1 MAKRWKLHLPP
12 LHPKQQEVYDHPA
25 RFKVLACGRRWGKSL
40 AAAQIGIDLAVN
52 YGKQGWF
59 VSPTYN
65 NVMTHWINVKTLIGD
80 RFTYKNEQQKY
91 IEFMNGDMK
100 GSISFKSGDR
110 PDNLLGAGLD
120 FVVVDEAA
128 YQNPDLWFRV
138 LRPSLSDRLG
148 IAFLISTPNGKSNY
162 FYQLYLRGQDPNDTT
177 WQSWRFPTSTNPY
190 MPPNEVEQAK
200 KDMTE
205 IRFRQEYLAEFIS
218 DAGGVFHGLEKAAI
232 NDPLEAPEEGHVYVG
247 GIDWGR
253 RNDYTAV
260 SIIDVTTNRQVHLD
274 RFTEIGYE
282 IQRSRI
288 ARMYD
293 TWKPT
298 VFYAEANAMGQ
309 PNIEALQNDG
319 LPVKPVFM
327 TNISKT
333 SLVERLASYIE
344 KEEMTLLSPN
354 SFMGEAQLAELSAFE
369 IHRTSGGR
377 VTYAA
382 AKGFHDDT
390 VVALM
395 LAAKGISVY
404 GRSRFASSYN
414 PFYGKQYHED
424 KYIR

>member
-25 RFKVLACGRRWGKSL
+25 RFKVLVCGRRWGKSL
-40 AAAQIGIDLAVN
+40 MSAQICIDLAVN

-80 RFTYKNEQQKY
+80 RFSYKNEQQKY
-91 IEFMNGDMK
+91 LEFLNGDMR
-100 GSISFKSGDR
+100 GSLSFKSGDR

-120 FVVVDEAA
+120 FVVLDEAA

-138 LRPSLSDRLG
+138 IRPSLSDRQG
-148 IAFLISTPNGKSNY
+148 IALLISTPNGKSNY
-162 FYQLYLRGQDPNDTT
+162 FYQLYLRGQDPNDTA

-205 IRFRQEYLAEFIS
+205 VRFKQEYLAEFIS
-218 DAGGVFHGLEKAAI
+218 DAGGVFHGLEKAASVEPV
-232 NDPLEAPEEGHVYVG
+232 DQPEEGHVYVG

-253 RNDYTAV
+253 RNDYTAI
-260 SIIDVTTNRQVHLD
+260 SIIDVTDNRQVYLD

-282 IQRSRI
+282 VQRGRI
-288 ARMYD
+288 ARIYD
-293 TWKPT
+293 TWKPSIL
-298 VFYAEANAMGQ
+298 YAEANSMGQ

-319 LPVKPVFM
+319 IPVKPIFM
-327 TNISKT
+327 TNITKT
-333 SLVERLASYIE
+333 TLVERLASYIE
-344 KEEMTLLSPN
+344 KNELSILSPN
-354 SFMGEAQLAELSAFE
+354 SFLGEAQLAELSAFE
-369 IHRTSGGR
+369 IHRTGGGR

-395 LAAKGISVY
+395 LASKGMARY
-404 GRSRFASSYN
+404 GSLRFVSTPN
-414 PFYGKQYHED
+414 PFYGKQYQD
-424 KYIR
+424 R